1 MLLYIWVNEYKHIKK
16 TGFNLSSL
24 YEFSFIIKKDSHK
37 TNEIVGRL
45 ECVKK
50 RTPKLFNDQIIDVKA
65 IIGENGSGKSTLL
78 EILIQNIM
86 TKSNF
91 YFDGFIITDKFIF
104 NRKGID
110 FGTSISE
117 IKYFVLEEVL
127 NVELVN
133 YNRDEFQR
141 KLKAYEVQ
149 DSHQG
154 QIATSHLNH
163 ISIIHYSPLLNLD
176 RIANIEGVAG
186 SSRTWETDYWHYYDY
201 TTENCIVDDYHALNI
216 GESSYYISGES
227 ELLAHK
233 SAESKRNLEFLSTE
247 IFKELPFKNRI
258 ESVHIR
264 LNDFYQRFWES
275 IDSFLKAD
283 NDLEGKIE
291 EVIASIKL
299 KAPKEMDNLKELESN
314 LYVSFLYGALKYEYK
329 NRMDFGDRGNSNAI
343 FSTIELFL
351 SSTSKTKTQRSTIE
365 SFLQK
370 AQFTDKFK
378 SSIFSKIKKAVDFII
393 KSPSIINR
401 SNYHFSIP
409 LADPAVLKEF
419 VKLFFDDFILEDEG
433 DKRTFIFDI
442 FSIEF
447 VGLSSGEKNLLSM
460 FSRLKRAADTIPKS
474 QSDVVFLLDEPEVTL
489 HPQWQIS
496 FIKLLNENLPKLFPE
511 KILQILISS
520 HSPILVSDLPKNN
533 ILFLEKDIVTGEC
546 KVSKLRDMQKTFG
559 ANIHS
564 LYADAFF
571 LKDKGGAMGEFA
583 KGIIKDIINE
593 LNKEAPENPEH
604 LKIIIELVGEP
615 LIQNQLLEWFYKKFP
630 EQRIE
635 NIDERIAF
643 LEKELN
649 SIKEIKMRGK
659 NENNK

>member
-1 MLLYIWVNEYKHIKK
+1 MLLYLWVNKYNHIKK

-24 YEFSFIIKKDSHK
+24 YEFSFTIEKDSPK
-37 TNEIVGRL
+37 TKEIVGKL
-45 ECVKK
+45 ECVRK
-50 RTPKLFNDQIIDVKA
+50 RNPKLFNEQIEDIKA

-86 TKSNF
+86 TKPNF

-104 NRKGID
+104 NRKGIH
-110 FGTSISE
+110 FGKSISE
-117 IKYFVLEEVL
+117 IKYFDLTEVQ

-141 KLKAYEVQ
+141 KLKPQEVE
-149 DSHQG
+149 DSYTG

-163 ISIIHYSPLLNLD
+163 LSIIHYSPLLNMD

-216 GESSYYISGES
+216 GETSYYISGES

-233 SAESKRNLEFLSTE
+233 SAESKRNLEFLSNQ

-258 ESVHIR
+258 ESVTIR

-283 NDLEGKIE
+283 NELQGRIE
-291 EVIASIKL
+291 EVITSIKEKDL
-299 KAPKEMDNLKELESN
+299 REKDRLKELESN

-329 NRMDFGDRGNSNAI
+329 NRMNFGDRGKSNAI
-343 FSTIELFL
+343 LSTIELFL
-351 SSTSKTKTQRSTIE
+351 SSTSKTRIHRTTLE
-365 SFLQK
+365 NFLKK
-370 AQFTDKFK
+370 AQFTEKFK
-378 SSIFSKIKKAVDFII
+378 NSLYSKIKKAVDFII
-393 KSPSIINR
+393 ESPSIKDR
-401 SNYHFSIP
+401 GNYDFTIP
-409 LADPAVLKEF
+409 LSKPDVVKEF
-419 VKLFFDDFILEDEG
+419 IKIFFDDFVLENGE

-442 FSIEF
+442 FSIEY

-460 FSRLKRAADTIPKS
+460 FSRLKRAADTIPAS
-474 QSDVVFLLDEPEVTL
+474 QSEVVFLLDEPEVTL

-496 FIKLLNENLPKLFPE
+496 FIKLLNENLPKLFP
-511 KILQILISS
+511 KKKLQILISS

-533 ILFLEKDIVTGEC
+533 ILFLEKDDITGDC
-546 KVSKLRDMQKTFG
+546 KVSELKDMQKTFG

-583 KGIIKDIINE
+583 KGIIKEVISE
-593 LNKEAPENPEH
+593 LKKEAPKNPQH
-604 LKIIIELVGEP
+604 LKSVIDLVGEP
-615 LIQNQLLEWFYKKFP
+615 LIQNQLFELFYKKFP

-643 LEKELN
+643 LERQLE
-649 SIKEIKMRGK
+649 SSRAIKSRSR
-659 NENNK
+659 NENN